1 MATTTESALQ
11 VKELM
16 PSLTV
21 NDLQKSIT
29 FFEGLGFAI
38 DERWE
43 DNGALVGVTLRAG
56 ETEIGLNQDDWKKGR
71 DRQKGVGMRLYMTT
85 SQNIDQLAER
95 ARQAGITLDSPPH
108 DTEWGRAFDV
118 TEPSGFRLTLS
129 SR

>member
-38 DERWE
+38 DERDFRIAARMLNLLNVE
-43 DNGALVGVTLRAG
+43 TVRLLSNNPEKVEGLEAAGIRVAERVALALPSNPHNAHYLAT
-56 ETEIGLNQDDWKKGR
+56 KR
-71 DRQKGVGMRLYMTT
+71 DRTGHIL
-85 SQNIDQLAER
+85 
-95 ARQAGITLDSPPH
+95 
-108 DTEWGRAFDV
+108 
-118 TEPSGFRLTLS
+118 
-129 SR
+129 